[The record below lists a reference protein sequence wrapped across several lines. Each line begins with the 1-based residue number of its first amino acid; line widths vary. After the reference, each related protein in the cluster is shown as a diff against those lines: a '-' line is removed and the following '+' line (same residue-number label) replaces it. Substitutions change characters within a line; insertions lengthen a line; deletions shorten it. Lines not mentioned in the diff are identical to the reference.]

1 MHVGVSYARAMELT
15 LLYQLYHEDFWKIDQ
30 SDWENATL
38 SDFDTLHFH
47 GDLIFRCAQ
56 ANFDYRNLPLL
67 GFAYEFTEA
76 FLRCAQGHETLVSY
90 SFLEG
95 SDWLLLRPT
104 SAGSIRIEASYS
116 HAFCD
121 VAQEE
126 MRIALWNANR
136 ALVKFLSDR
145 FSFLSNHPI
154 FCRITTVLFHV
165 QPINS
170 QD

>member
-1 MHVGVSYARAMELT
+1 MELT

-104 SAGSIRIEASYS
+104 STGSVQIESSYT
-116 HAFCD
+116 HAVCE
-121 VAQEE
+121 VAQGE
-126 MRIALWNANR
+126 MRIALRNANH
-136 ALVKFLSDR
+136 ALVKL
-145 FSFLSNHPI
+145 LSNRFPFLLNHSI
-154 FCRITTVLFHV
+154 FLQIISVLNNV
-165 QPINS
+165 
-170 QD
+170 